1 MKNVKKALIEAGK
14 EILRNTIMA
23 IIPLLLAGVNTTTG
37 VIHFDYRVL
46 IAVALYTALTGLDKY
61 LHILGN
67 ENAPKV
73 DKDKSFGLVRI

>member
-1 MKNVKKALIEAGK
+1 MKKALIEAGK

-23 IIPLLLAGVNTTTG
+23 IIPMLLAGVNTQTG

-46 IAVALYTALTGLDKY
+46 VAVALYTILTGIDRF
-61 LHILGN
+61 LHISGS
-67 ENAPKV
+67 EDAPKV